1 MAKKKSAGCEYCSNY
16 VYDEDYEYYVCD
28 INLDED
34 EMARFMSYSDWDCPY
49 LLGFKPVQHSG
60 VSQKRNGT
68 LMNK

>member
-34 EMARFMSYSDWDCPY
+34 EMARFMSYSDWDC
-49 LLGFKPVQHSG
+49 LISRWTMNMRSLGNKI
-60 VSQKRNGT
+60 KR
-68 LMNK
+68 

>member
-34 EMARFMSYSDWDCPY
+34 EMARFMIALISRWMMSMR
-49 LLGFKPVQHSG
+49 S
-60 VSQKRNGT
+60 
-68 LMNK
+68 